1 MSKPLNPPAGVASAS
16 LAQPRRSLG
25 LRILDLPAVRRS
37 DGLRSFFVGTWLGWE
52 IESNWADPFLFA
64 VYSIV
69 RPVAS
74 VLILVVMYSVITQGA
89 FQEPIFPYIYLGN
102 ALYILVG
109 QIITGVSWA
118 IIDDREHYR
127 VAKHLYTAP
136 ISGYTYLFGRGV
148 ARLII
153 GAISVIITVG
163 FGMIA
168 FKLPIR
174 LGSIDWALLVAS
186 SALGVTALAAL
197 GLIIGAWTMTMA
209 RHYWSVGE
217 AVSGA
222 MYLFA
227 GAIFPLDVL
236 PVWLR
241 WIGFLFPVTYWLE
254 AARRALLGSGAQ
266 GFVTFADTSNAALLG
281 ILAAFTV
288 VLLVSSI
295 YFYRWALA
303 SSKEQGLLD
312 MESGY

>member
-1 MSKPLNPPAGVASAS
+1 MTGPGAPGTV
-16 LAQPRRSLG
+16 QPRRG
-25 LRILDLPAVRRS
+25 LWPRVLDLPAVRRN
-37 DGLRSFFVGTWLGWE
+37 DGLRSFLVAAWLGWE

-153 GAISVIITVG
+153 GTISVVITIG
-163 FGMIA
+163 FGMVA

-174 LGSIDWALLVAS
+174 PTNIDWPLLIAS
-186 SALGVTALAAL
+186 TALGVAALAGL
-197 GLIIGAWTMTMA
+197 GLMVGAWTMTMA
-209 RHYWSVGE
+209 RHFWSVGE

-222 MYLFA
+222 MYLFS
-227 GAIFPLDVL
+227 GAIFPLDIL
-236 PVWLR
+236 PGWLR

-254 AARRALLGSGAQ
+254 AARRALLGRGVE
-266 GFVTFADTSNAALLG
+266 GFRTFTGTSNAALLG
-281 ILAAFTV
+281 ILAAFTAA
-288 VLLVSSI
+288 LLAGSVF
-295 YFYRWALA
+295 FYRWALA
-303 SSKEQGLLD
+303 NSKEKGLLD
-312 MESGY
+312 METGY